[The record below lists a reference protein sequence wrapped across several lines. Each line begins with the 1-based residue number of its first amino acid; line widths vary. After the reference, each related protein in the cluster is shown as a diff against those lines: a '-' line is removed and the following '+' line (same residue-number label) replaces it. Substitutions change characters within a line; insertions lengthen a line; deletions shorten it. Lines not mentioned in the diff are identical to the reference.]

1 MNKDQYIQAD
11 NDPILEGV
19 FTAAQSQVLDNSLKF
34 IDRIKAWANDQETIG
49 DELKELATIAQHLQ
63 QLPLG
68 LDRCKLWLT
77 FQLKR
82 HQTRRHIK
90 ADLKRVAT
98 LQAKAEQ
105 IGNKKWVDI
114 LTRWYEMER
123 RRLNTL

>member
-1 MNKDQYIQAD
+1 MNQDQYIQVD

-19 FTAAQSQVLDNSLKF
+19 FTAARSQVLDNSLAF
-34 IDRIKAWANDQETIG
+34 LDRINAWVDDQETIG
-49 DELKELATIAQHLQ
+49 DELKELAIIAQHLQ
-63 QLPLG
+63 QLPRG

-77 FQLKR
+77 YQLKR
-82 HQTRRHIK
+82 HQTRCHIK
-90 ADLKRVAT
+90 ADLKRVDA
-98 LQAKAEQ
+98 LQTEAEQ

>member
-1 MNKDQYIQAD
+1 MNQDQYIQAD

-19 FTAAQSQVLDNSLKF
+19 FTAARSQVLDNSLAL
-34 IDRIKAWANDQETIG
+34 IDRINAWVDDQKIIG
-49 DELKELATIAQHLQ
+49 DELKELVTIAQHLQ

-77 FQLKR
+77 YQLKR
-82 HQTRRHIK
+82 HQTRCHIK

-105 IGNKKWVDI
+105 IGNKKWVDV
-114 LTRWYEMER
+114 LKRWYKMEKR
-123 RRLNTL
+123 RRDQI

>member
-1 MNKDQYIQAD
+1 MNQDQYIQVD

-19 FTAAQSQVLDNSLKF
+19 FTAARSQVLDNSLAL
-34 IDRIKAWANDQETIG
+34 IDRINAWVDDQETIG

-68 LDRCKLWLT
+68 LDRRKFWLT
-77 FQLKR
+77 YRLKR

-90 ADLKRVAT
+90 ADLKRLDA
-98 LQAKAEQ
+98 LQTEAEQ

>member
-1 MNKDQYIQAD
+1 MNQDQYIQVD

-19 FTAAQSQVLDNSLKF
+19 FTAARSQVLDNSLAF
-34 IDRIKAWANDQETIG
+34 LDRINVWVDDQKIIG

-77 FQLKR
+77 YQLKR

-90 ADLKRVAT
+90 ADLKRVDA
-98 LQAKAEQ
+98 LQTEAEQ
-105 IGNKKWVDI
+105 IGNKKWADI

>member
-1 MNKDQYIQAD
+1 MNQDQYTQAD

-19 FTAAQSQVLDNSLKF
+19 FTAARSKVLDNNIAL
-34 IDRIKAWANDQETIG
+34 IDRINAWVDDQETIG

-68 LDRCKLWLT
+68 LDRYKIWLT
-77 FQLKR
+77 YRLKR

-90 ADLKRVAT
+90 ADLKRLDA
-98 LQAKAEQ
+98 LQTEAEQ

-123 RRLNTL
+123 RHLNTL

>member
-1 MNKDQYIQAD
+1 MNQDQYIQVD

-19 FTAAQSQVLDNSLKF
+19 FTAARSQVLDNSLAL
-34 IDRIKAWANDQETIG
+34 IDRINAWVDDQETIG
-49 DELKELATIAQHLQ
+49 DELKELATIAQHLH
-63 QLPLG
+63 QLSLG
-68 LDRCKLWLT
+68 LDRCNLWLT
-77 FQLKR
+77 YQLKR

-90 ADLKRVAT
+90 ADLKRVDA
-98 LQAKAEQ
+98 LQTEAEQ

>member
-1 MNKDQYIQAD
+1 MNQDQYIQVD

-19 FTAAQSQVLDNSLKF
+19 FTAARSQVLDNSLAF
-34 IDRIKAWANDQETIG
+34 IDRINAWVDDQETIG
-49 DELKELATIAQHLQ
+49 DELKELSTIAQHLQ

-77 FQLKR
+77 HQLKR

-98 LQAKAEQ
+98 LQTEAEQ

-114 LTRWYEMER
+114 LIRWYEMER

>member
-1 MNKDQYIQAD
+1 MNQDQYIQVD

-19 FTAAQSQVLDNSLKF
+19 FTAARSQVLDNSLAL
-34 IDRIKAWANDQETIG
+34 IDRINAWVDDQETIG
-49 DELKELATIAQHLQ
+49 NELKELATIAQHPH
-63 QLPLG
+63 QLSLG

-77 FQLKR
+77 YQLKR
-82 HQTRRHIK
+82 HQTRCHIK
-90 ADLKRVAT
+90 ADLKRVDA
-98 LQAKAEQ
+98 LQTEAEQ

>member
-1 MNKDQYIQAD
+1 MNQDQYIQVD

-19 FTAAQSQVLDNSLKF
+19 FTAARSQVLDNSLAL
-34 IDRIKAWANDQETIG
+34 IDSINAWVDDQETIG

-77 FQLKR
+77 YQLKR

-90 ADLKRVAT
+90 ADLKRVDA
-98 LQAKAEQ
+98 LQTEAEQ

>member
-1 MNKDQYIQAD
+1 MNQDQYIQVD

-19 FTAAQSQVLDNSLKF
+19 FTAARSQVLDNSLAF
-34 IDRIKAWANDQETIG
+34 LDRINAWVDDQETIG

-63 QLPLG
+63 QLPRG
-68 LDRCKLWLT
+68 LDWCKLWLT
-77 FQLKR
+77 YQLKR
-82 HQTRRHIK
+82 HQTRCHIK
-90 ADLKRVAT
+90 ADLKRVDA
-98 LQAKAEQ
+98 LQTEAEQ

>member
-1 MNKDQYIQAD
+1 MNQDKYIQVD

-19 FTAAQSQVLDNSLKF
+19 FTAARSQVLDNNLAL
-34 IDRIKAWANDQETIG
+34 IDRINAWADDQETIG

-63 QLPLG
+63 QLPRG
-68 LDRCKLWLT
+68 LDRCKLWLM
-77 FQLKR
+77 FHLKQ

-90 ADLKRVAT
+90 ADLKRVGA
-98 LQAKAEQ
+98 LQTEAEQ